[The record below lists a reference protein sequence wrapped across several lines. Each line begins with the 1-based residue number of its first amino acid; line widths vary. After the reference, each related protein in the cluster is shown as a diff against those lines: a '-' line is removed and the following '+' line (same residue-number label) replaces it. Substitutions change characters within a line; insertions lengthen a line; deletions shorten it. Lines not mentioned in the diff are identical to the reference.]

1 VLSGAA
7 MCWIAFPAHKKNVD
21 SGSFGTM
28 GGSGSDSDSN
38 SDSDSADNDAAG
50 GSVRRIEM
58 YEAEQRAPRTTG
70 RVRFRAG
77 AFERVPTVLVALN
90 MLDVA
95 GDADLRIRVEVED
108 VDREGFTWRL
118 ESWVSLHFVCTV

>member
-1 VLSGAA
+1 
-7 MCWIAFPAHKKNVD
+7 
-21 SGSFGTM
+21 
-28 GGSGSDSDSN
+28 
-38 SDSDSADNDAAG
+38 
-50 GSVRRIEM
+50 M

-70 RVRFRAG
+70 RVRFRAR

-90 MLDVA
+90 MLDLA

-118 ESWVSLHFVCTV
+118 ESWVSFCRFAFISPFFLFSSLRGGWWMDEQ